1 MMAGVARPMFNSI
14 LRSWQ
19 TESNLEPSCALG
31 NSRARG
37 RRPSISCGRY
47 DLHLSTSAIS
57 HRTTRYW
64 TDGVLALLVPFF
76 LNLNGAMWLTNLYTI
91 MKEPF
96 ILEII
101 PTIYLALISI
111 RIGTIASFGGSFSAP
126 YLPLYFYSRRLE
138 NRLNRLLLWF
148 ISLY

>member
-1 MMAGVARPMFNSI
+1 MAGVARPMFNSI
-14 LRSWQ
+14 LWSWQ

-37 RRPSISCGRY
+37 RRPSIICGRY
-47 DLHLSTSAIS
+47 DLHQSTSS
-57 HRTTRYW
+57 HYS
-64 TDGVLALLVPFF
+64 ALNWWSFGSFSSVF
-76 LNLNGAMWLTNLYTI
+76 LDLNGAVWPTNFYTI

-111 RIGTIASFGGSFSAP
+111 RIGTIATFRGSFSAP
-126 YLPLYFYSRRLE
+126 YLPLYFYSHRLG
-138 NRLNRLLLWF
+138 NWLNRLLLWF
-148 ISLY
+148 IFLY